1 MRFTAVQEQPE
12 ILKHEAFCEI
22 HREMYCL
29 GCNRHS
35 CTARPGA
42 SGQSVVPHSTVGT
55 TIEKP
60 GREGPLPF
68 SISLGAIHQTWN
80 ASGTKMP
87 DIADVSGCNAC
98 GCNASYIASISG
110 CHTFDMACVSGC
122 NTLDVAYIS
131 GCSTSG
137 IANASGCNTSEM
149 ACISGC
155 FFLEFFGMS
164 FELRRG
170 PQSENQRW
178 SRATSHTA
186 HMQASTNKAKK
197 RDRSRPNTRPSS
209 V

>member
-87 DIADVSGCNAC
+87 DIADVSGCNAS

-110 CHTFDMACVSGC
+110 CNMSET
-122 NTLDVAYIS
+122 AY
-131 GCSTSG
+131 
-137 IANASGCNTSEM
+137 ASGGTASNILWVQYAIGHSIHLFVVNWVGRIEQGNWGEHKWIPMITFTLL
-149 ACISGC
+149 
-155 FFLEFFGMS
+155 FF
-164 FELRRG
+164 
-170 PQSENQRW
+170 
-178 SRATSHTA
+178 
-186 HMQASTNKAKK
+186 
-197 RDRSRPNTRPSS
+197 
-209 V
+209 